1 MRDVVSNTSPLQYLH
16 QAEVLA
22 LLPSLYDRILV
33 PTAVAAELDEGRARG
48 VSLPDVRSL
57 PWVVIVDPPTPEL
70 LALAPDLGPGE
81 RAALAVAVSRQ
92 LVVILDDALA
102 RRHAALMSLRCT
114 GTLGILIRAKRE
126 GHLSAV
132 RPVLDRLEALRFR
145 LDPATRMNA
154 LMLAGE

>member
-1 MRDVVSNTSPLQYLH
+1 MREVVSNTSPLQYLH
-16 QAEVLA
+16 QADVLA
-22 LLPSLYDRILV
+22 LLPSLYDRVLV

-81 RAALAVAVSRQ
+81 RSALAVAVSRH
-92 LVVILDDALA
+92 LVIILD
-102 RRHAALMSLRCT
+102 
-114 GTLGILIRAKRE
+114 
-126 GHLSAV
+126 V

-145 LDPATRMNA
+145 LDPATRTNA